1 MAAHVFRK
9 LFVPLAAI
17 CLMLA
22 VIVCLPPQHLALGQE
37 VVGLP
42 PPDKQGGMPL
52 MQALANRRSTRDF
65 SERPLSRRT
74 LSNLLW
80 AAFGV
85 NRPDGGRTAPSA
97 HDMQEISIYAALP
110 DGLFLFDAQAH
121 ALRKISGRDVRAQAG
136 RQAFAAQAP
145 LDLIYVADLSRMRDE
160 EARDFYAAADTG
172 FISQNVYL
180 FCASEGL
187 ATVVYAWI
195 DREALAEAMGLPPHQ
210 RIVLAQS
217 VGWPP

>member
-1 MAAHVFRK
+1 MTLPGIRTRRIWLSLVCLA
-9 LFVPLAAI
+9 LAAP
-17 CLMLA
+17 LWLTHA
-22 VIVCLPPQHLALGQE
+22 PAFGQE
-37 VVGLP
+37 SISLP
-42 PPDKQGGMPL
+42 PPDKQDGKPL
-52 MQALANRRSTRDF
+52 MQALAERRSTRSF
-65 SERPLSRRT
+65 GARPLSRQT

-97 HDMQEISIYAALP
+97 HDMQEIDVYAALP
-110 DGLFLFDAQAH
+110 EGLFLYDAQAH
-121 ALRKISGRDVRAQAG
+121 ALRKVSGRDVRPLAG
-136 RQAFAAQAP
+136 KQAFTAQAP
-145 LDLIYVADLSRMRDE
+145 LGLIYVADLSRMRDE
-160 EARDFYAAADTG
+160 EPRDFYAAADTG

-187 ATVVYAWI
+187 GTVVYAWI
-195 DREALAEAMGLPPHQ
+195 EREALAEAMGLSPHQ

>member
-1 MAAHVFRK
+1 MTLPGFRTRRIW
-9 LFVPLAAI
+9 LAILCLSLAAPI
-17 CLMLA
+17 WPPHAPAFGREA
-22 VIVCLPPQHLALGQE
+22 VSLPS
-37 VVGLP
+37 
-42 PPDKQGGMPL
+42 PDRQGGKPL
-52 MQALANRRSTRDF
+52 MQALANRRSSRSF
-65 SERPLSRRT
+65 SGQPLSRQT

-97 HDMQEISIYAALP
+97 HNMQEISIYAALS
-110 DGLFLFDAQAH
+110 DGLFLYDAQAH
-121 ALRKISGRDVRAQAG
+121 ALLKVSGTDMRPLAG
-136 RQAFAAQAP
+136 KQAFAAQAP
-145 LDLIYVADLSRMRDE
+145 LDLIYVADLARMREE
-160 EARDFYAAADTG
+160 EASEFYAAADTG

-195 DREALAEAMGLPPHQ
+195 ERESLAKAMGLSPRQ

-217 VGWPP
+217 VGWPR

>member
-1 MAAHVFRK
+1 MCIR
-9 LFVPLAAI
+9 
-17 CLMLA
+17 
-22 VIVCLPPQHLALGQE
+22 
-37 VVGLP
+37 
-42 PPDKQGGMPL
+42 DS

-97 HDMQEISIYAALP
+97 HGMQEISIYAALP

-136 RQAFAAQAP
+136 KQAFAAQAP

-195 DREALAEAMGLPPHQ
+195 DREALADAMGLLPHQ

-217 VGWPP
+217 VGWPH

>member
-1 MAAHVFRK
+1 MTAHIIRK
-9 LFVPLAAI
+9 LLIPLATICLTLAAI
-17 CLMLA
+17 
-22 VIVCLPPQHLALGQE
+22 VWLPPQNLARGQE

-42 PPDKQGGMPL
+42 PPDRQGGMPL
-52 MQALANRRSTRDF
+52 MQALANRRSTRSF
-65 SERPLSRRT
+65 SARTLSHEM

-85 NRPDGGRTAPSA
+85 NRPGGDRTAPSA
-97 HDMQEISIYAALP
+97 HNMQEISIYAALP

-121 ALRKISGRDVRAQAG
+121 ALRKVSGKDVRPLAG

-160 EARDFYAAADTG
+160 EAQDFYAAADTG

-195 DREALAEAMGLPPHQ
+195 DREALADAMGLLPHQ